1 MIKASILDADTD
13 EGGELLRLLIHH
25 PDIHL
30 LHAQSTDRDGQL
42 VCDYHYGL
50 VGETD
55 LRFTAEADLTKS
67 DVVFTCRRGA
77 DLTGLSDDAKIVDL
91 SGEKIGAEGFVLG
104 VGELNRKDMVRGATR
119 AAITTPAVQAA
130 IIALLPLAKR
140 GDLRGDILVNVPID
154 ADIALIDT
162 SVRALFPDFAGN
174 ILRGDAPV
182 EYTAQT
188 TLTTN
193 CTGSDVR
200 ALYRE
205 AFDDHN
211 FVFVISRLPISA
223 DVTNTN
229 KCLLHIDV
237 VDNQLTI
244 TALMDQ
250 NIKGR
255 AGTAVHCM
263 NLLFGLHEVIGLQ
276 TKALGR

>member
-13 EGGELLRLLIHH
+13 DGGELLRLLIHH
-25 PDIHL
+25 PDIHI

-55 LRFTAEADLTKS
+55 LRFTAEADLSKS

-77 DLTGLSDDAKIVDL
+77 DLSGLSNDAKIVDL
-91 SGEKIGAEGFVLG
+91 SGEKIGDEGFVLG

-140 GDLRGDILVNVPID
+140 GDLRGDISVKVPVD
-154 ADIALIDT
+154 ADISLINAA
-162 SVRALFPDFAGN
+162 VRELHPDFNGN
-174 ILRGDAPV
+174 ILREENDTD
-182 EYTAQT
+182 YTAQT
-188 TLTTN
+188 ILSTN
-193 CTGSDVR
+193 CSGSDVR

-211 FVFVISRLPISA
+211 FVFVIPRMPVPA

-237 VDNQLTI
+237 VDNQLTV
-244 TALMDQ
+244 TALMDE
-250 NIKGR
+250 NVKGR